1 MDKIITIIGP
11 TASGK
16 TSLAIQLS
24 KELEGEVISLDSR
37 QIYKGM
43 GIGTAQPTIEEMMGV
58 KHHLI
63 GCIHP
68 KEPVSAGRYAE
79 LVIDKVALV
88 QKNGKIPIICGGA
101 GLYYRAIKT
110 GIFSDS
116 ITDVNLRNELESSY
130 DDDPNVLLKKLEE
143 IDPEYASI
151 VHINNKKRL
160 VRALEIFG
168 TTGKAPSINYQ
179 NQKSNP
185 TKVLDLF
192 TIRLDWDRKNLNK
205 RINQRL
211 DFMLSSGWIDEVND
225 LVECERK
232 ENLLFPA
239 LNTIGYGQIKSFLK
253 NDISF
258 EKMKEN
264 IFIKTRQ
271 FAKRQNQWFNNEN
284 TELTINMDNLK
295 IDEIIQILCGLVKVM
310 I

>member
-79 LVIDKVALV
+79 LVINKVAIV
-88 QKNGKIPIICGGA
+88 QQNGKIPIICGGA

-110 GIFSDS
+110 GIFSES

-130 DDDPNVLLKKLEE
+130 DNDPNVLLKRLKE

-225 LVECERK
+225 LLECERI
-232 ENLLFPA
+232 ENSLFPA
-239 LNTIGYGQIKSFLK
+239 INTIGYGQIKSFLK

-271 FAKRQNQWFNNEN
+271 FAKRQNQWFNKES
-284 TELTINMDNLK
+284 TELTINMDHLK

>member
-43 GIGTAQPTIEEMMGV
+43 GIGTAQPTIEEMIGV

-63 GCIHP
+63 GCIHR

-225 LVECERK
+225 LVKCEKK
-232 ENLLFPA
+232 ENSLFPA

-295 IDEIIQILCGLVKVM
+295 IDEIIQILCGLIKVM

>member
-24 KELEGEVISLDSR
+24 KELDGEVISLDSR

-43 GIGTAQPTIEEMMGV
+43 EIGTAQPTIEEMRGV

-79 LVIDKVALV
+79 LVINKVALV
-88 QKNGKIPIICGGA
+88 QQNGKIPIICGGA
-101 GLYYRAIKT
+101 GLYYRAIKK
-110 GIFSDS
+110 GIFNDS
-116 ITDVNLRNELESSY
+116 ITDVNLRNELESAY
-130 DDDPNVLLKKLEE
+130 DNAPNALLKKLEE
-143 IDPEYASI
+143 IDPQYASI

-192 TIRLDWDRKNLNK
+192 TIKLDWERKNLNK

-225 LVECERK
+225 LVECERI
-232 ENLLFPA
+232 ENSLFPA

-271 FAKRQNQWFNNEN
+271 FAKRQNQWFNREN
-284 TELTINMDNLK
+284 TELTIKMDDIK
-295 IDEIIQILCGLVKVM
+295 IDEIIQILCGIFKVM

>member
-88 QKNGKIPIICGGA
+88 QQNGKIPIICGGA

-116 ITDVNLRNELESSY
+116 ITDANLRNELESSY
-130 DDDPNVLLKKLEE
+130 DNDPNVLLKKLEE

-192 TIRLDWDRKNLNK
+192 TIRLDWDRKSLNK

-211 DFMLSSGWIDEVND
+211 DFMLSSGWIEEVND
-225 LVECERK
+225 LLECERI
-232 ENLLFPA
+232 ENTLFPA

-258 EKMKEN
+258 TKMKEN

-271 FAKRQNQWFNNEN
+271 LAKRQNQWFNKES
-284 TELTINMDNLK
+284 TELTINMDNLQ
-295 IDEIIQILCGLVKVM
+295 IDEIIQILCGLIKVM

>member
-1 MDKIITIIGP
+1 MDKIITIVGP

-24 KELEGEVISLDSR
+24 KELGSEVISLDSR

-43 GIGTAQPTIEEMMGV
+43 GIGTAQPTIEEMRGV

-68 KEPVSAGRYAE
+68 KEPISAGRYAE
-79 LVIDKVALV
+79 LVINKVALV
-88 QKNGKIPIICGGA
+88 QQNGKIPIICGGA

-110 GIFSDS
+110 GIFRDS
-116 ITDVNLRNELESSY
+116 TTDVVLRNKLESSY
-130 DDDPNVLLKKLEE
+130 DDDPKLLLKMLED

-192 TIRLDWDRKNLNK
+192 TIKLDWDRKNLNEHLLAQNYNLIDCQIMNPHLSTLGAYEMPRDEFLD
-205 RINQRL
+205 RIEKNNAL
-211 DFMLSSGWIDEVND
+211 DTNRGKW
-225 LVECERK
+225 LV
-232 ENLLFPA
+232 
-239 LNTIGYGQIKSFLK
+239 S
-253 NDISF
+253 
-258 EKMKEN
+258 
-264 IFIKTRQ
+264 
-271 FAKRQNQWFNNEN
+271 
-284 TELTINMDNLK
+284 TEH
-295 IDEIIQILCGLVKVM
+295 
-310 I
+310 

>member
-68 KEPVSAGRYAE
+68 NEQVSAGRYAE
-79 LVIDKVALV
+79 LVINKVALV
-88 QKNGKIPIICGGA
+88 QQNGKIPIICGGA

-130 DDDPNVLLKKLEE
+130 DDDPNVLLKRLEE
-143 IDPEYASI
+143 IDPQYASI

-160 VRALEIFG
+160 VRALEILG

-211 DFMLSSGWIDEVND
+211 DFMLSSGWIDEVSD
-225 LVECERK
+225 LVEFERK
-232 ENLLFPA
+232 ENSLFPA

-271 FAKRQNQWFNNEN
+271 FAKRQNQWFNKEN
-284 TELTINMDNLK
+284 TELTINMDHLK

>member
-1 MDKIITIIGP
+1 MDKIITIVGP

-24 KELEGEVISLDSR
+24 KELGSEVISLDSR

-43 GIGTAQPTIEEMMGV
+43 GIGTAQPTIEEMGGV

-68 KEPVSAGRYAE
+68 KEPISAGRYAD
-79 LVIDKVALV
+79 LVINKVAHV
-88 QKNGKIPIICGGA
+88 QQNGKIPIICGGA

-116 ITDVNLRNELESSY
+116 TTDVVLRNKLESSY
-130 DDDPNVLLKKLEE
+130 DDDPKLLLKKLED

-179 NQKSNP
+179 NQRSNP

-192 TIRLDWDRKNLNK
+192 TIRLDWDRKNLND
-205 RINQRL
+205 RINYRL
-211 DFMLSSGWIDEVND
+211 DSMLSSGWVEEVND
-225 LVECERK
+225 LIEYEKK
-232 ENLLFPA
+232 ENSLFPA
-239 LNTIGYGQIKSFLK
+239 LNTIGYGQIQSFL
-253 NDISF
+253 NNEISF
-258 EKMKEN
+258 EQMKEN

-271 FAKRQNQWFNNEN
+271 FAKRQNQWFNREKS
-284 TELTINMDNLK
+284 ELTIKMDGLK
-295 IDEIIQILCGLVKVM
+295 MDEIIQILCGIFKVM

>member
-1 MDKIITIIGP
+1 MEKIITIIGP

-24 KELEGEVISLDSR
+24 KELGGEVISLDSR

-79 LVIDKVALV
+79 LVISKVALV
-88 QKNGKIPIICGGA
+88 QQNGKIPIICGGA

-192 TIRLDWDRKNLNK
+192 TIRLDWERKNLNE

-211 DFMLSSGWIDEVND
+211 DFMLSSGWVEEVND
-225 LVECERK
+225 LLECGRK
-232 ENLLFPA
+232 ENLLLPA
-239 LNTIGYGQIKSFLK
+239 LNTIGYGQIQSFLK

-258 EKMKEN
+258 EKMKKN

-271 FAKRQNQWFNNEN
+271 FAKRQNQWFNKEN
-284 TELTINMDNLK
+284 TELTIKMDDLK
-295 IDEIIQILCGLVKVM
+295 IDEIIQILCGLIKVM

>member
-63 GCIHP
+63 GCLHP

-225 LVECERK
+225 LVKCERK
-232 ENLLFPA
+232 ENSLFPA

>member
-1 MDKIITIIGP
+1 MDKIITIVGP

-24 KELEGEVISLDSR
+24 KELGSEVISLDSR

-43 GIGTAQPTIEEMMGV
+43 GIGTAQPTIEEMGGV

-68 KEPVSAGRYAE
+68 KEQISAGRYAE
-79 LVIDKVALV
+79 QVINKVALV
-88 QKNGKIPIICGGA
+88 QQNGKIPLICGGA

-110 GIFSDS
+110 GIFSES
-116 ITDVNLRNELESSY
+116 TTDVVLRNKLESSY
-130 DDDPNVLLKKLEE
+130 DDDPKLLLKKLED

-192 TIRLDWDRKNLNK
+192 TIRLDWDRKNLND
-205 RINQRL
+205 RIDQRL
-211 DFMLSSGWIDEVND
+211 DSMLSSGWIEEVND
-225 LVECERK
+225 LIEYERK
-232 ENLLFPA
+232 ENSLFPA
-239 LNTIGYGQIKSFLK
+239 LNTIGYGQIQSFLK
-253 NDISF
+253 NEISF

-271 FAKRQNQWFNNEN
+271 FAKRQNQWFNREN
-284 TELTINMDNLK
+284 TELTIKMDDLK
-295 IDEIIQILCGLVKVM
+295 MDEIIQILCGIFKVM

>member
-88 QKNGKIPIICGGA
+88 QQNGKIPIICGGA

-192 TIRLDWDRKNLNK
+192 TIRLYWDRKILNK

-225 LVECERK
+225 LLECERK
-232 ENLLFPA
+232 ENSLFPA

-284 TELTINMDNLK
+284 TELIINMDNLK

>member
-37 QIYKGM
+37 QIYEGM

-88 QKNGKIPIICGGA
+88 QQNGKIPIICGGA

-232 ENLLFPA
+232 ENSLFPA
-239 LNTIGYGQIKSFLK
+239 LNTTVSP
-253 NDISF
+253 
-258 EKMKEN
+258 
-264 IFIKTRQ
+264 
-271 FAKRQNQWFNNEN
+271 
-284 TELTINMDNLK
+284 
-295 IDEIIQILCGLVKVM
+295 EIII
-310 I
+310 

>member
-1 MDKIITIIGP
+1 MDKIITIVGP

-24 KELEGEVISLDSR
+24 KELGSEVISLDSR

-43 GIGTAQPTIEEMMGV
+43 GIGTAQPTIEEMRGV

-68 KEPVSAGRYAE
+68 KEPISAGRYAE
-79 LVIDKVALV
+79 LVINKVALV
-88 QKNGKIPIICGGA
+88 QQNGKIPIICGGA

-116 ITDVNLRNELESSY
+116 TTDVVLRNKLESSY
-130 DDDPNVLLKKLEE
+130 DDDPKLLLKKLED

-192 TIRLDWDRKNLNK
+192 TIRLEWDRKNLND
-205 RINQRL
+205 RINHRL
-211 DFMLSSGWIDEVND
+211 DSMLSSGWVEEVND
-225 LVECERK
+225 LIEYEKK
-232 ENLLFPA
+232 ENSLFPA
-239 LNTIGYGQIKSFLK
+239 LNTIGYGQIQSFL
-253 NDISF
+253 NNEISF

-271 FAKRQNQWFNNEN
+271 FAKRQNQWFNREK
-284 TELTINMDNLK
+284 TELTIKMDDIK
-295 IDEIIQILCGLVKVM
+295 MDDIIQILCGIFKVM